1 MWEIVFPR
9 TLFNDIRS
17 FLFRTSPSENG
28 CFLLANHFRINSKRD
43 VLLVTKAIFPSP
55 DSWNYSSGDSLE
67 PKSSYINQAVVA
79 ADFDKSSLIF
89 IHTHPS
95 PYHPVT
101 FSAIDESSN
110 KRIFENLSQILPNTP
125 LGSLVLS
132 RKELYGVVYTKG
144 SLRLINR
151 VRLSGNILQEFSVP
165 CKIKIKNNSID
176 PMFDRQVRMFG
187 ENNQK
192 KLEDLVITI
201 VGVGGTGSSIA
212 VQLARMGVKKLRM
225 IDFDILDESNIS
237 RVYGATIKDIGKSK
251 VIVVR
256 DHLKRFSKAS
266 IEILPNDITKKNVL
280 KNLIDSDVIFS
291 CTDNL
296 TSRSI
301 LNDVSLQYYIPLID
315 VGCRIHLDDEGSI
328 DQAVAKVQ
336 VVSPDSACLWCT
348 GTLDGRIILEESY
361 PEEERTRLAA
371 EGYCEC
377 IEKQPSIISM
387 TTLVASLAV
396 NKFLSI
402 LGVFGED
409 YDTLSQIEVKNG
421 FMISNSS
428 EIKSGCICQ
437 KRRGIADKRKIFNFD

>member
-1 MWEIVFPR
+1 MWEVVFPR
-9 TLFNDIRS
+9 TLFNDMRS
-17 FLFRTSPSENG
+17 SLLSTSPSENG
-28 CFLLANHFRINSKRD
+28 CFLLANQLRINSKRD
-43 VLLVTKAIFPSP
+43 VLLVTRAIYPSP
-55 DSWNYSSGDSLE
+55 DSWNYNSEDSLE
-67 PKSSYINQAVVA
+67 PKSSYINQAVVM
-79 ADFDKSSLIF
+79 ADFDKSGLIF

-110 KRIFENLSQILPNTP
+110 KKIFANLSQILPDTP

-132 RKELYGVVYTKG
+132 RKELYGVVYSEG

-151 VRLSGNILQEFSVP
+151 VRLSGNILQEFPVP
-165 CKIKIKNNSID
+165 CKVKIKNNSID
-176 PMFDRQVRMFG
+176 PIFDRQVRMFG
-187 ENNQK
+187 EKNQK
-192 KLEDLVITI
+192 KLEDLLIVV
-201 VGVGGTGSSIA
+201 VGVGGTGSSVA
-212 VQLARMGVKKLRM
+212 VQLARMGVKKIRL

-237 RVYGATIKDIGKSK
+237 RVYGATIKDIGKAK
-251 VIVVR
+251 VTVVR
-256 DHLKRFSKAS
+256 DHIKSFSKAA
-266 IEILPNDITKKNVL
+266 IEILSEDITKKNLL
-280 KNLIDSDVIFS
+280 KSLIDSDVIFS

-301 LNDVSLQYYIPLID
+301 LNDVSLQFYIPLID
-315 VGCRIHLDDEGSI
+315 VGCRIHLDEEGSI

-336 VVSPDSACLWCT
+336 VVCPDSACLWCT

-371 EGYCEC
+371 EGYCEG
-377 IEKQPSIISM
+377 IDKQPSIISM

-409 YDTLSQIEVKNG
+409 YDTFSQIEVKNG
-421 FMISNSS
+421 FMISNSP